1 MTFGSI
7 LSMLLPLVLVI
18 ILLYSLL
25 YFVKKYGIR
34 FTPQNM
40 NYAGIKVISTMQI
53 MPKKYI
59 SLIKVED
66 KLLIIGV
73 SDAAFTLLK
82 EINCPTELLNDN
94 PPVQKSILP
103 ENLKD
108 IFKKNLGMK

>member
-34 FTPQNM
+34 FTPQPLK
-40 NYAGIKVISTMQI
+40 YAGIKVISTQQI
-53 MPKKYI
+53 MPKKYL
-59 SLIKVED
+59 SLIRVED
-66 KLLIIGV
+66 KILIVGV
-73 SDAAFTLLK
+73 SDNSFSLLK
-82 EINCPTELLNDN
+82 EIDCPEELMNENL
-94 PPVQKSILP
+94 PQQKSILP